1 MKKIH
6 MLLLAVLLVSQILTG
21 CSQHSQEIDY
31 ENMDYHVTLSIEL
44 KYDEKIFKGFSREE
58 TRGIFDAIMD
68 EVLLTDDIEY
78 VAKDK
83 LEKIVNPH
91 EVNADI
97 IIERVLNAYGLSDR
111 DLIEL
116 AQDKMIIKKIKR
128 N

>member
-1 MKKIH
+1 
-6 MLLLAVLLVSQILTG
+6 
-21 CSQHSQEIDY
+21 
-31 ENMDYHVTLSIEL
+31 
-44 KYDEKIFKGFSREE
+44 
-58 TRGIFDAIMD
+58 MD